1 MDHVPAGARS
11 STGPAGT
18 RPLLSDQFPKPSQ
31 DCVRSSDG
39 RHFFKVLEP
48 DRPAL
53 DPESAAIAS
62 REAARLYG
70 LRVVASKI
78 EDHSRNT
85 TRFLIIGRTRAHRT
99 GTDKTSIM
107 FSAPHIPGSLYKV
120 LEPIAESGINML
132 KLESRPSKHENWNY
146 FFFVDLE
153 GHAEDQIVRDTMDRM
168 KQICLFLK
176 SLGSY
181 PRGGEPES
189 LETEKKD
196 PGS

>member
-1 MDHVPAGARS
+1 M
-11 STGPAGT
+11 
-18 RPLLSDQFPKPSQ
+18 
-31 DCVRSSDG
+31 
-39 RHFFKVLEP
+39 
-48 DRPAL
+48 
-53 DPESAAIAS
+53 
-62 REAARLYG
+62 
-70 LRVVASKI
+70 
-78 EDHSRNT
+78 
-85 TRFLIIGRTRAHRT
+85 
-99 GTDKTSIM
+99 DKTSIM

-153 GHAEDQIVRDTMDRM
+153 GHTEDQVVRDTMDRM

-181 PRGGEPES
+181 PMGGEPES
-189 LETEKKD
+189 LETETKD